1 MKKEIKLAEKAGFC
15 FGVKRAVDE
24 ALKFRE
30 QYNKKIYTLGPLI
43 HNSDVVDFLKSKD
56 VYPVDIE
63 DIESLNK
70 GDVIIIRSH
79 GVSKSTYDLLEENGL
94 IVEDATCPYV
104 TNIQKKAQQYYDK
117 GFKIVIVGDKNH
129 PEVIGINGWCNNSA
143 IIYKDGEFSEPLPRR
158 VCLVSQTTQKQ
169 ADFEK
174 AVLEVSKRCKEF
186 IVFNTICS
194 ATEER
199 QKSAFELSNKVE
211 AMVVIGGKHSSN
223 TTKLYEICKSNC
235 ENTIHVERADEIPA
249 EFLNM
254 KNVNIGVTAGAS
266 TPEWIINEA
275 LAKVDT
281 NSNNDKE
288 INDSINNDNIVDMND
303 VLNYMDSNDS
313 KVHIGERITGK
324 IISVSK
330 DGLYLDLNHKA
341 EGFIPTNEASSEEE
355 ADLKELFKC
364 GEEIKA
370 QVIQIRNEHGN
381 VVLSRVEIEKEEVKK
396 ELKDIFESG
405 QIIEIKVSKVI
416 NGGLVCNYKG
426 VNVFLPASLVELK
439 HVEDL
444 TEYVKKTL
452 KVKIIEFV
460 ATDRKEK
467 IVASRKAILIE
478 DSLKKEEEAW
488 NSIEEKG
495 VYEGEVRR
503 ISDFGAFVN
512 IKGIDGLL
520 HLSEI
525 SWGKVTSPKEVLKI
539 GEKLNVKVINLDREN
554 KKLGLSIKELTPNPW
569 DNADVNYPVGNIAL
583 GKVVRF
589 ADFGAF
595 VELEPGIDGLVHI
608 SQISHNKINKPEEAL
623 SINEKVKVK
632 ILDVNTE
639 EKRIALSIKAVE

>member
-1 MKKEIKLAEKAGFC
+1 MKKEIKLADKAGFC

-43 HNSDVVDFLKSKD
+43 HNSDAVNFLKDKD
-56 VYPVDIE
+56 IYPIDIE
-63 DIESLNK
+63 EIESLTK

-79 GVSKSTYDLLEENGL
+79 GVSKSTYDLLEEKGL

-117 GFKIVIVGDKNH
+117 GFRIVIVGDKDH

-143 IIYKDGEFSEPLPRR
+143 IVYKNGEFSETLPRR

-174 AVLEVSKRCKEF
+174 AVLEVSKTCKEF
-186 IVFNTICS
+186 VVFNTICS

-199 QKSAFELSNKVE
+199 QKSAFELSKNVD
-211 AMVVIGGKHSSN
+211 AVVVIGGKHSSN

-235 ENTIHVERADEIPA
+235 ENTIHVERAEEIPS
-249 EFLNM
+249 EFLNSGYD
-254 KNVNIGVTAGAS
+254 NIGVTAGAS

-275 LAKVDT
+275 LAKVGKDN
-281 NSNNDKE
+281 NSDADMKNHIE
-288 INDSINNDNIVDMND
+288 SNIVDMND
-303 VLNYMDSNDS
+303 VLNYMDSNNS
-313 KVHIGERITGK
+313 SVHIGERITGK
-324 IISVSK
+324 IISVARE
-330 DGLYLDLNHKA
+330 GLYVDLKYKD
-341 EGFIPTNEASSEEE
+341 EGFIPRNEASYEEE
-355 ADLKELFKC
+355 VDLKEKFRS
-364 GEEIKA
+364 GEEIEA
-370 QVIQIRNEHGN
+370 QVIKIKNEHGN
-381 VVLSRVEIEKEEVKK
+381 VVLSRVELEKDKIKNEIE
-396 ELKDIFESG
+396 DIFKTE
-405 QIIEIKVSKVI
+405 QVIEVKVSKAI
-416 NGGLVCNYKG
+416 NGGLICKYKG
-426 VNVFLPASLVELK
+426 VNVFLPASLVDLK

-444 TEYVKKTL
+444 SEYVNKTIE
-452 KVKIIEFV
+452 VKIIEFI
-460 ATDRKEK
+460 DNEKKEK

-478 DSLKKEEEAW
+478 DSIKNEENSW
-488 NSIEEKG
+488 NSIEENG
-495 VYEGEVRR
+495 IYEGEVKR

-525 SWGKVTSPKEVLKI
+525 SWGKINSPKEVLKI
-539 GEKLNVKVINLDREN
+539 GEKLNVKVINIDREN

-569 DNADVNYPVGNIAL
+569 DNAHLNYPVGNIAL

-595 VELEPGIDGLVHI
+595 VELEPGIDGLVHL
-608 SQISHNKINKPEEAL
+608 SQISHNKINKPGEVLE
-623 SINEKVKVK
+623 INESVKVK
-632 ILDVNTE
+632 ILDVKPE